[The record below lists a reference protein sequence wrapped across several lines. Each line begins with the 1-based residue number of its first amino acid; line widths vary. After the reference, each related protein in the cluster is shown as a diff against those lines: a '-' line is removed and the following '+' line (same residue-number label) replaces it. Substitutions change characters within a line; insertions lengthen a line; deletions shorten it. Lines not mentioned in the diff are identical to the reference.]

1 MDAILNSKIVALG
14 LSNIPSVKIRV
25 EIEDVDNTTT
35 TEVLLEGSDALDKL
49 CQLCKEHRAA
59 FRADKF
65 SDMISEKDYA
75 VYKRDVTII
84 EGYKMVANEE
94 QYVLKNINLIKGMI
108 FPLLAPLVDFSDI
121 LSPKSF
127 EESLTIR
134 DSIVSRLNLIQDA
147 LELSIKLIKE
157 FGKEGIGW
165 NNVVTKIR
173 NIITKIPSIINKI
186 DVLDAN
192 IPCLIEKIN
201 NIFEEV

>member
-1 MDAILNSKIVALG
+1 MDSILNSKLFALG
-14 LSNIPSVKIRV
+14 LNHIPSVKIRV
-25 EIEDVDNTTT
+25 EIEDAENTVT
-35 TEVLLEGSDALDKL
+35 TEVLLEGSDAVDKL
-49 CQLCKEHRAA
+49 SQLCKEHKVA

-75 VYKRDVTII
+75 VYKRDVTIV

-108 FPLLAPLVDFSDI
+108 FPLLAPLVDFGDI

-127 EESLTIR
+127 QESLLIR
-134 DSIVSRLNLIQDA
+134 DSIESRLNLIQDA